1 MDSLVHLRQL
11 VFCMSKAQ
19 KNGSSRSQHMLGCF
33 DSLPSHILF
42 PGRFLVLKQTL
53 PVNEIPISHFGNLH
67 FDFNKIEDYK
77 LCGQTSGLG
86 SFPRFHKHVYLAGAP
101 REDHQEVN
109 NCAVYP
115 GSLTLL
121 GVSWVCVFVMATNG

>member
-1 MDSLVHLRQL
+1 M
-11 VFCMSKAQ
+11 
-19 KNGSSRSQHMLGCF
+19 
-33 DSLPSHILF
+33 LF
-42 PGRFLVLKQTL
+42 PARFLVLKQTL
-53 PVNEIPISHFGNLH
+53 PVLEMLTLLPLTLATFH
-67 FDFNKIEDYK
+67 FDFNKTDDYK

-101 REDHQEVN
+101 REDHQAVN